1 MDPKW
6 NEDLPI
12 YRQLRDRVVAM
23 ILEGVLDD
31 GDALPSVRNV
41 AAEYRL
47 NPLTVLKGYQELVDE
62 GLVEKKRGRGMF
74 VTDGARVQLLKDE
87 RRRFIDK
94 EWPLVSATIER
105 LGLSAEDLLKDIGGS
120 GKGGRMTSLVSARNV
135 SKSFGNFR
143 AVDDVSFDI
152 EKGRIMG
159 LIGPNGAGKTT
170 LLKAVLGLTDCQ
182 GSLSVLGLDPF
193 RQRKELMQNICFI
206 ADVAVLPRWIRVNQ
220 LLDFLQSVHPKFSRA
235 RAEELLQKTDINA
248 KSKVREL
255 SKGMVTQLHL
265 SIITAIDAKL
275 LVLDEP
281 TIGLDIIFRKEFYG
295 NLLNDYFDEERTIII
310 TTHQVEEIENL
321 LTDVMFINH
330 GKVVLDSQMD
340 DIPEKFVEL
349 LASTDNAAK
358 AQTFNPI
365 YEKDVFGKKVLTF
378 EDVDRD
384 QLAGLGELRTPD
396 IADLFVAKVKGEAA

>member
-1 MDPKW
+1 
-6 NEDLPI
+6 
-12 YRQLRDRVVAM
+12 
-23 ILEGVLDD
+23 
-31 GDALPSVRNV
+31 
-41 AAEYRL
+41 
-47 NPLTVLKGYQELVDE
+47 
-62 GLVEKKRGRGMF
+62 
-74 VTDGARVQLLKDE
+74 
-87 RRRFIDK
+87 
-94 EWPLVSATIER
+94 
-105 LGLSAEDLLKDIGGS
+105 
-120 GKGGRMTSLVSARNV
+120 MTSLVSARNV
-135 SKSFGNFR
+135 SKSYGTTR

-206 ADVAVLPRWIRVNQ
+206 ADVAVLPRWIKVSQ
-220 LLDFLQSVHPKFSRA
+220 LLDFLQSIHPRFSRE
-235 RAEELLQKTDINA
+235 RAEELLSQTKIRKTT
-248 KSKVREL
+248 KVREL

-281 TIGLDIIFRKEFYG
+281 TLGLDIIFRKDFYA

-321 LTDVMFINH
+321 LTDVMFIND
-330 GKVVLDSQMD
+330 GRVVLDAQMD
-340 DIPEKFVEL
+340 ELSSQFVEL
-349 LASTDNAAK
+349 MTASENAAQ
-358 AQTFNPI
+358 AQQFNPI

-378 EDVDRD
+378 EGIDRD
-384 QLAGLGELRTPD
+384 KLAGLGELRTPNV
-396 IADLFVAKVKGEAA
+396 ADLFVAKVKGGVK